1 MNRIEKIKKFP
12 QKILHDQQGLS
23 LISVILLLMLLG
35 FCVAFA
41 ICAVPMYFENTYVVN
56 ALKSLTEPGVKVN
69 EMSDSEIKKKLL
81 NFYLINNVTSKGP
94 ENIVIDRKSKSL
106 LITIDYENRANL
118 FSNIDIVMRFQNH
131 LDGDQPN
138 LCCKPLASESPRATK
153 Y

>member
-1 MNRIEKIKKFP
+1 MQRIEKVNVP
-12 QKILHDQQGLS
+12 RKILRDQKGVS
-23 LISVILLLMLLG
+23 LISLILLLMLLG
-35 FCVAFA
+35 FCATFA
-41 ICAVPMYFENTYVVN
+41 ICVVPMYFENSYVVN

-106 LITIDYENRANL
+106 LITIDYENRVNL
-118 FSNIDIVMRFQNH
+118 FRNIDVIAHFQNQ

-138 LCCKPLASESPRATK
+138 LCCKPLSSAPRATK